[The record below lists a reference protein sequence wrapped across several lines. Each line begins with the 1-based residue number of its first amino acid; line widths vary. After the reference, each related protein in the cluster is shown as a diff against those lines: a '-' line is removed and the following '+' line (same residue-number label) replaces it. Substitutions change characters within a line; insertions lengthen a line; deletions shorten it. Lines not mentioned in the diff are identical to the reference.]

1 VDPGRLRCG
10 LSLFGNPR
18 ADHGSTTQHVL
29 FHQARSIAQLS
40 SRPMLE
46 QRIQQHFI
54 DSADLKYQAGP
65 LLGKPISQAMQALL
79 ACVTSGGK
87 ILACGAGVSGFL
99 AAQFASQF
107 VGRFERDRPELAAI
121 ALPGDATDPMADTP
135 EALDVDRFARQ
146 VRALGQAGDVLLA
159 LSASGQSA
167 AVLAAVEAAHA
178 RDMTVVAL
186 LGNAA
191 STGSGTGGA
200 VGRALRETDV
210 QVCVPHE
217 RAARIHEVHLLA
229 LHCLCDGV
237 DAQLLGDQDSDS
249 SLLSV

>member
-1 VDPGRLRCG
+1 
-10 LSLFGNPR
+10 
-18 ADHGSTTQHVL
+18 
-29 FHQARSIAQLS
+29 
-40 SRPMLE
+40 MLE

-65 LLGKPISQAMQALL
+65 VLEKPILQAMQALL

-87 ILACGAGVSGFL
+87 ILACGAGASGFL
-99 AAQFASQF
+99 AAQFAAHF
-107 VGRFERDRPELAAI
+107 VGRFERERPGLAAI
-121 ALPGDATDPMADTP
+121 ALPGDAADPAADTRD
-135 EALDVDRFARQ
+135 ASDADGFARQ

-167 AVLAAVEAAHA
+167 AVLAAVEAAHG

-186 LGNAA
+186 LGHAA
-191 STGSGTGGA
+191 GGNGGA
-200 VGRALRETDV
+200 VGRALRETDA

-217 RAARIHEVHLLA
+217 RAARIHEAHLLV

-237 DAQLLGDQDSDS
+237 DTQLLGDSDTG
-249 SLLSV
+249 

>member
-1 VDPGRLRCG
+1 
-10 LSLFGNPR
+10 
-18 ADHGSTTQHVL
+18 
-29 FHQARSIAQLS
+29 
-40 SRPMLE
+40 MLE

-65 LLGKPISQAMQALL
+65 LLGKSVSQAMQALL

-99 AAQFASQF
+99 AAQFAAQF

-121 ALPGDATDPMADTP
+121 AFSGDATDPSADT
-135 EALDVDRFARQ
+135 LDAPDSDRYARQ
-146 VRALGQAGDVLLA
+146 VRALGQAGDVLLV

-167 AVLAAVEAAHA
+167 SVLAAVEAAHS

-191 STGSGTGGA
+191 NAGGGPGGA

-210 QVCVPHE
+210 QICVPHE
-217 RAARIHEVHLLA
+217 RIARIHEIHLLV

-249 SLLSV
+249 SLLSS